1 MNKKHWQ
8 DVYPHHFLN
17 FASTILFISIFC
29 LLQAKGNNSI
39 CLLGEADRPHPSE
52 GREEQLR
59 ADRARAGPPGGDHQ
73 VHVQRCSDTQGQ
85 PLLPGSRAPQKV

>member
-1 MNKKHWQ
+1 MFIL
-8 DVYPHHFLN
+8 DIFLT
-17 FASTILFISIFC
+17 FSSAIFLLISI
-29 LLQAKGNNSI
+29 LLAKVNNSI

-52 GREEQLR
+52 RREEQLR
-59 ADRARAGPPGGDHQ
+59 ADRARAGSPGGDHQ